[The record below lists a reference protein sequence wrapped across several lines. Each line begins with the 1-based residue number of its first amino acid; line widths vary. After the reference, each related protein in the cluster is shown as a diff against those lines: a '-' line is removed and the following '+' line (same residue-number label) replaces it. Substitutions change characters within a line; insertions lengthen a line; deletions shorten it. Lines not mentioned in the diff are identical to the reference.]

1 MKIQKEKMKEWLIGL
16 CVAGTLFCSCSDKSG
31 EVIPTDYVNP
41 FIGASTNIQ
50 AAGAY
55 HGLGKHFQVQ
65 WFHTVLYKSVRIR

>member
-41 FIGASTNIQ
+41 
-50 AAGAY
+50 
-55 HGLGKHFQVQ
+55 LLERVQ
-65 WFHTVLYKSVRIR
+65 IFKLQEHITG